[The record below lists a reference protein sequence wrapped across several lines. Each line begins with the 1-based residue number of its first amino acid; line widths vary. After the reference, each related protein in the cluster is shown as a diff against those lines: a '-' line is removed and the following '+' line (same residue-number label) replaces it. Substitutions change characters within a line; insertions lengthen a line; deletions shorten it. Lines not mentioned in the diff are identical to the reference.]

1 MKNRSLFLCLLAAAL
16 MLSACG
22 TQTNPP
28 VSAAVETVAQTIPE
42 TVAQTIPETVAQTI
56 PETVAETV
64 PETEAPVADEVVE
77 EIEITTEN
85 WQDYFERRDV
95 QKVYVNNTGEI
106 TLREFGYGVFLKDE
120 YIPRLAQNNPVDV
133 SIEMQVD
140 AVRYQVYGDLT
151 TNNFIIRD
159 DATHNIGTEILTAQV
174 EDYRGNDQIEVDS
187 DFYNAVGAFFTID
200 GEFGA

>member
-1 MKNRSLFLCLLAAAL
+1 MKKQNFFLFLLVLVLLLAA
-16 MLSACG
+16 CG
-22 TQTNPP
+22 KQAAVPETNP
-28 VSAAVETVAQTIPE
+28 ETTVLETTTPQTVPE
-42 TVAQTIPETVAQTI
+42 TTV
-56 PETVAETV
+56 PETV
-64 PETEAPVADEVVE
+64 PETIPPTTAEAVQ
-77 EIEITTEN
+77 EIQITTEN

-95 QKVYVNNTGEI
+95 QKVRVNDAGEI

-120 YIPRLAQNNPVDV
+120 FIPRLAQNNPVDV

-140 AVRYQVYGDLT
+140 AVRYQIYGDLT

-174 EDYRGNDQIEVDS
+174 EDYRGNDRIEVDS

>member
-1 MKNRSLFLCLLAAAL
+1 MKKYSLFLCLLAAAL

-22 TQTNPP
+22 TQTTPP
-28 VSAAVETVAQTIPE
+28 VSAAVETVAE
-42 TVAQTIPETVAQTI
+42 TTLEAT

-64 PETEAPVADEVVE
+64 PETQAPVADEVVE

-95 QKVYVNNTGEI
+95 QKVRVNDAGEI

-120 YIPRLAQNNPVDV
+120 FIPRLAQNNPVDV

-140 AVRYQVYGDLT
+140 AVRYQIYGDLT

>member
-1 MKNRSLFLCLLAAAL
+1 MKKQNFFLFLLVLVLLLAA
-16 MLSACG
+16 CG
-22 TQTNPP
+22 KQAAVPETNP
-28 VSAAVETVAQTIPE
+28 ETTVLETTAPQTVPE
-42 TVAQTIPETVAQTI
+42 TTVPETTV
-56 PETVAETV
+56 PETTVPETV
-64 PETEAPVADEVVE
+64 PETIPPTTAEAVQ
-77 EIEITTEN
+77 EIQITTEN

-95 QKVYVNNTGEI
+95 QKVRVNDAGEI

-120 YIPRLAQNNPVDV
+120 FIPRLAQNNPVDV

-140 AVRYQVYGDLT
+140 AVRYQIYGDLT

-174 EDYRGNDQIEVDS
+174 EDYRGNDRIEVDS

>member
-1 MKNRSLFLCLLAAAL
+1 MKKQNIFLFLLVLALLLAA
-16 MLSACG
+16 CG
-22 TQTNPP
+22 KQ
-28 VSAAVETVAQTIPE
+28 AAVPETIPE
-42 TVAQTIPETVAQTI
+42 TTVLETTAPQTVPETTV
-56 PETVAETV
+56 PETTVPETTVPETV
-64 PETEAPVADEVVE
+64 PETIPPTTAEAVQ
-77 EIEITTEN
+77 EIQITTEN

-95 QKVYVNNTGEI
+95 QKVRVNDAGEI

-120 YIPRLAQNNPVDV
+120 FIPRLAQNNPVDV

-140 AVRYQVYGDLT
+140 AVRYQFYGDLT

-174 EDYRGNDQIEVDS
+174 EDYRGNDRIEVDS

>member
-1 MKNRSLFLCLLAAAL
+1 MKKQNFFLFLLVLVLLLAA
-16 MLSACG
+16 CG
-22 TQTNPP
+22 KQAAVPETNP
-28 VSAAVETVAQTIPE
+28 ETTVLETTAPQTAPE
-42 TVAQTIPETVAQTI
+42 TTVPETTV
-56 PETVAETV
+56 PETTVPETV
-64 PETEAPVADEVVE
+64 PETIPPTTAEAVQ
-77 EIEITTEN
+77 EIQITTEN

-95 QKVYVNNTGEI
+95 QKVRVNDAGEI

-120 YIPRLAQNNPVDV
+120 FIPRLAQNNPVDV

-140 AVRYQVYGDLT
+140 AVRYQIYGDLT

-174 EDYRGNDQIEVDS
+174 EDYRGNDRIEVDS